1 MKIICIGRNYSE
13 HIKEMKAEARGN
25 PVFFMKA
32 ENALVREGDPFFYP
46 DFSKEIHHEVEIVL
60 KINRNGKNIER
71 QFADKYYDEITV
83 GIDFTARDLQSECK
97 KNGLPWEMAK
107 SFDWSAPVG
116 RFIPKSDFVNINT
129 IPFHLDINGTTVQEG
144 NTRDLL
150 FKFDTVIEYVSK
162 FVSLKMGDL
171 IFTGTPAGVGPISV
185 GDKLEGYIGIEKL
198 LEINVK

>member
-13 HIKEMKAEARGN
+13 HIKE
-25 PVFFMKA
+25 MKA

-60 KINRNGKNIER
+60 KINRNGKNIEK

-107 SFDWSAPVG
+107 SFDGSAPVG
-116 RFIPKSDFVNINT
+116 RFIPKSDFVNIDT

-150 FKFDTVIEYVSK
+150 YQFDTVIEYVSK
-162 FVSLKMGDL
+162 FITIKQGDL
-171 IFTGTPAGVGPISV
+171 IFTGTPVGVGPVSI
-185 GDKLEGYIGIEKL
+185 GDKLEGFIGIEKL
-198 LEINVK
+198 LECEVK